1 MVIADREGFSCTNER
16 VRQFCSGELW
26 HMPTHPFQPPPRSA
40 WQVFWAARERFGDL
54 ACIDLLFY
62 EQ

>member
-1 MVIADREGFSCTNER
+1 LFPHLHFG
-16 VRQFCSGELW
+16 
-26 HMPTHPFQPPPRSA
+26 PPRSA

-54 ACIDLLFY
+54 ACIDLLFD